1 MALTRIKE
9 MVDSMNARP
18 DAKDGF
24 TSRDFYDTGAQ
35 FGVTCREVLFNFLGK
50 SRAVGHNRY
59 LAVLPETIVS
69 SAKKRAEKKP
79 AQKKVV
85 KAQKS
90 KPVKKQPVEK
100 TTKVPKAIIDSADD
114 STGVV
119 ENTADAYVYIASPE
133 EIASSEPL
141 HTVDY

>member
-1 MALTRIKE
+1 MALTRITE

-50 SRAVGHNRY
+50 SRAVGHNQY

-69 SAKKRAEKKP
+69 SAQKRAEKKI
-79 AQKKVV
+79 A

-90 KPVKKQPVEK
+90 KPAKKQPVEK
-100 TTKVPKAIIDSADD
+100 TVTVSTSPHEPAIR
-114 STGVV
+114 GK
-119 ENTADAYVYIASPE
+119 
-133 EIASSEPL
+133 SSEIL
-141 HTVDY
+141 IDEIEFDSFVAQRNCFA